1 MSDSPERRAQRDM
14 SRVRPSW
21 SDAMSALDPETV
33 AALVRRVAI
42 VARGYRRADE
52 VESLAAVTVA
62 GFYSGNV
69 DRAAVAACRA
79 ADHAVSQAYWG
90 VDSLDQWAEDA
101 PDMLESIAATSSR
114 PTGLPFGWCPRPDAA
129 YATTDA
135 DVIAA
140 CIASVTD
147 DDLRRVLQDA
157 ARAYVA
163 HGDRRCRVCESA
175 SGKGRRVALA
185 GILAH
190 TRGVGATDSQ
200 YHALR
205 RLTLAA
211 VRAVD
216 VAAVRAEHYYPHAEG
231 GRAASVSVAREDV
244 LTGDER
250 VTDPV
255 RVTRRDGSSYVTSH
269 ARLQER
275 APERAPEE
283 RRADRIAEAIAGA
296 PSRAVRRQERTR
308 GNGGTGAFGSQV
320 PARLS

>member
-1 MSDSPERRAQRDM
+1 MSDIRTRAAERDM
-14 SRVRPSW
+14 SAVRPSW
-21 SDAMSALDPETV
+21 AERMAALDPETV
-33 AALVRRVAI
+33 AALVRRVRIA
-42 VARGYRRADE
+42 ARSYRRADE

-69 DRAAVAACRA
+69 DRAASAACRA
-79 ADHAVSQAYWG
+79 ADRAVSQAYWG
-90 VDSLDQWAEDA
+90 VDSLDAWAEDA
-101 PDMLESIAATSSR
+101 PEMLESIASQSTR

-129 YATTDA
+129 YVTTDA

-147 DDLRRVLQDA
+147 DEMRRILTDA

-175 SGKGRRVALA
+175 SGKGRRVALS

-205 RLTLAA
+205 RLTVAA

-216 VAAVRAEHYYPHAEG
+216 VDAVRAEHYYPHAEG
-231 GRAASVSVAREDV
+231 GRASSVSLSREDV
-244 LTGDER
+244 LTGDES
-250 VTDPV
+250 VTDAV
-255 RVTRRDGSSYVTSH
+255 RVTRPDGTSYVTSH
-269 ARLQER
+269 KRLQER

-283 RRADRIAEAIAGA
+283 RRADRIAEGIAGA